1 MAGIEFDRQV
11 FSSAAEAQ
19 GKQAP
24 PKAMGVIILVLALG
38 LAGFVG
44 YKLFTQVSQTNAA
57 AAATAQVEQLQQ
69 QLAESQKRVEELEKR
84 HKAVKVEPAVAVVQ
98 PPAPEKKPA
107 PQAEGFQP
115 IERPAPSGRSVLETH
130 TPRQTVGPGQWR
142 AQTFAAPWHSPPE
155 YAERDTLGPVRSSH
169 RLRGCS
175 WACVPTALAPSL

>member
-69 QLAESQKRVEELEKR
+69 QLAESQKRVEELEKHR
-84 HKAVKVEPAVAVVQ
+84 KAVKVEPAVAVVQ
-98 PPAPEKKPA
+98 LPAPEKKPA
-107 PQAEGFQP
+107 PKPVYRIAAASALPPQP
-115 IERPAPSGRSVLETH
+115 KRVVYTAPV
-130 TPRQTVGPGQWR
+130 
-142 AQTFAAPWHSPPE
+142 AAAP
-155 YAERDTLGPVRSSH
+155 AV
-169 RLRGCS
+169 
-175 WACVPTALAPSL
+175 